1 MEFDRHEFYEEL
13 KLRKVIREGIRDLF
27 TEEKQKIAESLN
39 EEKQLRK
46 QIRKLI
52 TEVGVPEVEVSPERS
67 TGINVLED
75 LLKKIIPSLE
85 DDYKKLTTSVEQR
98 NSFRAHILAAAE
110 KALKPVELNK
120 LEGGEEDA
128 ELEEQ
133 IDINVSDEHDP
144 AFIDIEDK
152 EEEPEEVEEP
162 DERESFGVE
171 GQNLTG
177 RNIAFEAFKKVE
189 NQIVDAYDVLSDDQ
203 DQDLFFD
210 YLLKNLDLYF
220 DKFETEMEA
229 VPETPDII
237 PDEDMGAGDAGQET
251 DLDAAE
257 PEATGDEEIEIDDE
271 RLEDELGL

>member
-27 TEEKQKIAESLN
+27 TEEKQKIVESLN

-46 QIRKLI
+46 QIRRLI

-85 DDYKKLTTSVEQR
+85 DDYKKLTTSSEQR
-98 NSFRAHILAAAE
+98 SSFRAHILAATE
-110 KALKPVELNK
+110 KSLKPVELNK
-120 LEGGEEDA
+120 LEDGDD
-128 ELEEQ
+128 LEEQ
-133 IDINVSDEHDP
+133 IDINVSDEPDP

-152 EEEPEEVEEP
+152 KEEPEEVEEP
-162 DERESFGVE
+162 DERDSFGVE

-189 NQIVDAYDVLSDDQ
+189 NQIVDAYDVLSDNQ

-220 DKFETEMEA
+220 DKFETELEA

-237 PDEDMGAGDAGQET
+237 PDEDMGAGDTGEEPA
-251 DLDAAE
+251 LDDT
-257 PEATGDEEIEIDDE
+257 EATGDEEIEIDDE

>member
-1 MEFDRHEFYEEL
+1 MNFDRHEFYEEL

-27 TEEKQKIAESLN
+27 TEEKQKIVESLN
-39 EEKQLRK
+39 EEKQLRN

-52 TEVGVPEVEVSPERS
+52 TEVGVPDVEVSPERS

-110 KALKPVELNK
+110 KSLKPVELNK
-120 LEGGEEDA
+120 MDAEEDT

-133 IDINVSDEHDP
+133 IDINVSDDPDP
-144 AFIDIEDK
+144 AFIDIEDDK
-152 EEEPEEVEEP
+152 EEPEEVEEP
-162 DERESFGVE
+162 DEREDFGVE

-177 RNIAFEAFKKVE
+177 RNVAFEAFKKVE

-220 DKFETEMEA
+220 DKFETELEA
-229 VPETPDII
+229 VPEVPDII
-237 PDEDMGAGDAGQET
+237 PDEGGDEELGQET
-251 DLDAAE
+251 ELDD
-257 PEATGDEEIEIDDE
+257 TGSEEVEIDDE